1 VFRYI
6 VRRVLFLIPTM
17 LGIAIITFLIMKSVP
32 GGPFDESGLGKRVS
46 PQVVAALNSKY
57 GFDKPLPQQF
67 ALYVGHAVRGDFGLS
82 VQIRQD
88 VPVGTVIKEGIGRT
102 VTLGFLAL
110 LVALAVGIP
119 LGIIA
124 ALRQNHLPDY
134 ISLFIATAG
143 ASVPNFVLA
152 IVLVIVF
159 AVKLHW
165 IPTQGWGTPKQAI
178 LPVLTLAFY
187 PMAFLTRIT
196 RSSVLETL
204 GQEYVQTARAK
215 GLREQAVIV
224 RHMLR
229 NALIPVATVA
239 GPVAAGLITG
249 SFIIENIFSIPGIGR
264 LYIQSINARDYPI
277 IMATTLLY
285 AGVIALANL
294 LVDLLYGV
302 IDPRVRYS

>member
-6 VRRVLFLIPTM
+6 IRRLLLLIPTI
-17 LGIAIITFLIMKSVP
+17 LGIAVITFLIMKSVP
-32 GGPFDESGLGKRVS
+32 GGPFDEGGLGRRVS
-46 PQVVAALNSKY
+46 PQVVATLNAKY

-67 ALYVGHAVRGDFGLS
+67 VQYVAHAVHGDFGLS
-82 VQIRQD
+82 VEIRKD
-88 VPVGTVIKEGIGRT
+88 TPVGAVIKEGIGK
-102 VTLGFLAL
+102 TLLLGALAL
-110 LVALAVGIP
+110 VVALVVGIP

-124 ALRQNHLPDY
+124 ALKQNKVPDY

-152 IVLVIVF
+152 IVLVIIF
-159 AVKLHW
+159 AVKLRV

-178 LPVLTLAFY
+178 LPVLTLAFA

-196 RSSVLETL
+196 RSSMLDVL
-204 GQEYVQTARAK
+204 GQEYIQTARAK
-215 GLREQAVIV
+215 GLHEQAVIS

-239 GPVAAGLITG
+239 GPIAAGLITG

-285 AGVIALANL
+285 AMVIALANL
-294 LVDLLYGV
+294 LVDVLYAV